1 MWCTSTSE
9 WTSTNKESRI
19 GAERKSEFWT
29 HPFAYPKNGYPNFL
43 WLTLNHRTILQKNR
57 GLHAIYQHRYEWTI
71 INGSGRRKETRT
83 LDSPFRFNRNVCQIF
98 SFWPKSL
105 DYPPKNR
112 VDIFSFAF
120 SEMRTLLAT
129 FIRNR
134 KEILFCLS
142 FWNLLTNRERNVGT
156 KPVYSPR
163 RSYSWCRCTK
173 HRIFPASC
181 PFEETHDRWWRIKL
195 DFHRFIRKLLVVHG
209 TILLPRFL
217 FAFWRNESWWSS
229 FHNHDEKWKPLGFC
243 GINSV
248 HWTYPPTIDCFLYLR
263 DRLHIHEE
271 SFRKRFAFFSFL
283 CLSVPS
289 FTFFTIKEEAKRKII
304 KLYSN
309 QSGNLFPL
317 FLF

>member
-1 MWCTSTSE
+1 
-9 WTSTNKESRI
+9 
-19 GAERKSEFWT
+19 
-29 HPFAYPKNGYPNFL
+29 
-43 WLTLNHRTILQKNR
+43 
-57 GLHAIYQHRYEWTI
+57 
-71 INGSGRRKETRT
+71 
-83 LDSPFRFNRNVCQIF
+83 
-98 SFWPKSL
+98 
-105 DYPPKNR
+105 
-112 VDIFSFAF
+112 
-120 SEMRTLLAT
+120 MRTLSAF

-248 HWTYPPTIDCFLYLR
+248 HWTYPPTIDCFLYLW

-283 CLSVPS
+283 SLSVPS
-289 FTFFTIKEEAKRKII
+289 FTFFTIKEEVKRKII

>member
-57 GLHAIYQHRYEWTI
+57 GLHAIYQHCYEWTI

-98 SFWPKSL
+98 YFWPKSL

-120 SEMRTLLAT
+120 SEMRTLSAT

-134 KEILFCLS
+134 KEIFFCLS

-163 RSYSWCRCTK
+163 RSYSWCRSTK

-181 PFEETHDRWWRIKL
+181 PF
-195 DFHRFIRKLLVVHG
+195 
-209 TILLPRFL
+209 
-217 FAFWRNESWWSS
+217 WRNTRQVMKNQTWFSS
-229 FHNHDEKWKPLGFC
+229 LHSEAISCTWD
-243 GINSV
+243 
-248 HWTYPPTIDCFLYLR
+248 YPPTEI
-263 DRLHIHEE
+263 
-271 SFRKRFAFFSFL
+271 SFCILKKRIMVII
-283 CLSVPS
+283 LS
-289 FTFFTIKEEAKRKII
+289 
-304 KLYSN
+304 
-309 QSGNLFPL
+309 
-317 FLF
+317 